1 MPEFVMN
8 DESPQRT
15 LRIHFRNQ
23 EDVEDFAKLIGQKIS
38 LKTKSIWHPQAQ
50 NRIVSDKHY
59 VDES

>member
-15 LRIHFRNQ
+15 IRVHFRNDQ
-23 EDVEDFAKLIGQKIS
+23 DVDEFSKLISQK
-38 LKTKSIWHPQAQ
+38 LGKKTKSIWHPQAQ